1 MPHPVLTIMVLY
13 WRKNA
18 CSPKILNFIVFIEA
32 NTATTAATAAYQLW
46 VRTDYALKIKA

>member
-1 MPHPVLTIMVLY
+1 MPHPVLTIVVLY

-32 NTATTAATAAYQLW
+32 NTATTAATAAYQL
-46 VRTDYALKIKA
+46 